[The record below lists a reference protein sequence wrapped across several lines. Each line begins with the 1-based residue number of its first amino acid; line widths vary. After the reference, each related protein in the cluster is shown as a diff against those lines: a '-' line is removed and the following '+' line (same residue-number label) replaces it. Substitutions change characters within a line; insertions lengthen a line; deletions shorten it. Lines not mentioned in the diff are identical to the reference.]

1 MGVLCQIRNQESL
14 RVPAT
19 ACWGIENYK
28 ELFGLG
34 SDKEAL
40 SAAFEAGT
48 DDTKRNLLF
57 GSSGIVSRT
66 LDHWRELLDDA
77 FKLIE
82 SLRAELFK
90 SRAETQKALGE
101 KEKAESEFIHA
112 KLKLDQM
119 QARLDSAEE
128 ALHAGA
134 QDRRA
139 REVQGAFDQADQEFR
154 VRMAKEAITT
164 RLLSRSP
171 GIGPVASYSFSRGF
185 PRTETQ
191 IWLLKK

>member
-1 MGVLCQIRNQESL
+1 M
-14 RVPAT
+14 
-19 ACWGIENYK
+19 
-28 ELFGLG
+28 
-34 SDKEAL
+34 L

-48 DDTKRNLLF
+48 DDVKRNLLF

-90 SRAETQKALGE
+90 SRAEAQKALGE
-101 KEKAESEFIHA
+101 KEKAESECIHA
-112 KLKLDQM
+112 KLKLD
-119 QARLDSAEE
+119 DSAQE

-139 REVQGAFDQADQEFR
+139 REVQGGSTRQIKSTGCAWRRQ
-154 VRMAKEAITT
+154 
-164 RLLSRSP
+164 RLLQGCFHVRQ
-171 GIGPVASYSFSRGF
+171 A
-185 PRTETQ
+185 RTGWTG
-191 IWLLKK
+191 

>member
-1 MGVLCQIRNQESL
+1 LTFDEARLVKEKLTGGRAMPNQKD
-14 RVPAT
+14 RDFKAVPAS
-19 ACWGIENYK
+19 ACWGIENCK

-40 SAAFEAGT
+40 SAAIEAGT

-90 SRAETQKALGE
+90 SRAEAQKALGE

-119 QARLDSAEE
+119 QARLDSAQD

-134 QDRRA
+134 
-139 REVQGAFDQADQEFR
+139 
-154 VRMAKEAITT
+154 
-164 RLLSRSP
+164 
-171 GIGPVASYSFSRGF
+171 
-185 PRTETQ
+185 
-191 IWLLKK
+191 

>member
-1 MGVLCQIRNQESL
+1 MPNTKPRKFEG
-14 RVPAT
+14 VPAT

-28 ELFGLG
+28 ELFCLG

-48 DDTKRNLLF
+48 DDTKGNLLF

-66 LDHWRELLDDA
+66 LDHWREWLDDA
-77 FKLIE
+77 FKLIK

-90 SRAETQKALGE
+90 SRAEAQKALGE
-101 KEKAESEFIHA
+101 KEKAESECIHA

-119 QARLDSAEE
+119 QARLDSAQE

-134 QDRRA
+134 QDQLA
-139 REVQGAFDQADQEFR
+139 REVQ
-154 VRMAKEAITT
+154 V
-164 RLLSRSP
+164 
-171 GIGPVASYSFSRGF
+171 
-185 PRTETQ
+185 
-191 IWLLKK
+191 